1 MQASWA
7 EPDGESLFFAE
18 IKKKG
23 RQIAKN
29 D

>member
-1 MQASWA
+1 MKANWA
-7 EPDGESLFFAE
+7 EPDGESLLFAE